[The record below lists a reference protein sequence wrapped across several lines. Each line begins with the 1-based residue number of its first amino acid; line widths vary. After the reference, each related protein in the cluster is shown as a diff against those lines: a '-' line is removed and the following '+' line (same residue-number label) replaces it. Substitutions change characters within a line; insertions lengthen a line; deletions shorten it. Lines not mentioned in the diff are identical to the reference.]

1 MCGVVGGL
9 RLVAPM
15 EHSYS
20 ESCEN
25 SITGEIIT
33 QLLKGLSN
41 RGHESVGLVMKSS
54 NDISFIKRDTGTV
67 SDFINSYGASID
79 SFLDPITLKDFIGH
93 IRYATSSGTKVDN
106 KSSET
111 NNIHPLFVDSDN
123 YSLILAENGQT
134 HFDTRCIQ
142 DECIGG
148 YHIPGTLNR
157 HDATNDTS
165 FKGMQL
171 LDILENSNGSKRSFH
186 EILTSGLDTLYDETF
201 DNGMFSTL
209 GQIKDKMSGHS
220 YFFVMRDGGRPL
232 YQFDI
237 DGFRI
242 FCSESSAITDIM
254 QNLEINLDAKN
265 IHQFPSG
272 GIRVYDLDSGSSV
285 GWIKETKP
293 LCFFEYAYLM
303 NQGTYLSDNDHN
315 LVKVDDIRAGLG
327 AQTLIEHQDIL
338 NLLLNDDDC
347 ILSSVPNS
355 GLSYTKN
362 FKDMFR
368 IDDTQAIIRNANYD
382 YRTFIASDD
391 PLVRFTKANDKFN
404 ISRDVEG
411 KKVVILDDSLVRYN
425 VAAVINSKLR
435 KMGAEEVYYLF
446 ATPPIIS
453 PCYGGINTYR
463 KDLAVTIIEKQ
474 ILAENKRP
482 LKKITAKA
490 IGADYYGV
498 GTHKDFEEA
507 LKSFEH
513 DPIMMDYLGGPV
525 KTDGV
530 GFLSIAGLNYVFDAF
545 NLPPTAQCCVTGK
558 YPYKF
563 DGIEDWSYIHSN
575 GYNESIRPKMIAQS
589 ITNI

>member
-9 RLVAPM
+9 RLVAPLD
-15 EHSYS
+15 HSYS
-20 ESCEN
+20 ESREN
-25 SITGEIIT
+25 SITGEIII

-41 RGHESVGLVMKSS
+41 RGHESGGLVMESS
-54 NDISFIKRDTGTV
+54 NDIDFIKRDTGTV
-67 SDFINSYGASID
+67 SDFINSYGANID
-79 SFLDPITLKDFIGH
+79 YFVRHIDLKNFIGH

-111 NNIHPLFVDSDN
+111 NNIHPLFVGSDN

-134 HFDTRCIQ
+134 HFDTSCIQ
-142 DECIGG
+142 DECMDGFTK
-148 YHIPGTLNR
+148 PGMLNR
-157 HDATNDTS
+157 HGATNDTS
-165 FKGMQL
+165 FKGMRL
-171 LDILENSNGSKRSFH
+171 LDILENSDASQKKFH
-186 EILTSGLDTLYDETF
+186 EILTTSLDTLYDETF

-209 GQIKDKMSGHS
+209 GQIKDKVSGQS

-237 DGFRI
+237 DGFRV

-272 GIRVYDLDSGSSV
+272 SISVYDLNSENIV
-285 GWIKETKP
+285 AWQKETKP

-303 NQGTYLSDNDHN
+303 NQGTYLSDNNHN
-315 LVKVDDIRAGLG
+315 LVKVDDIRAALG
-327 AQTLIEHQDIL
+327 AQTLIEHQDLL

-362 FKDMFR
+362 FKDMFG
-368 IDDTQAIIRNANYD
+368 IDDTQAITRNANYD

-404 ISRDVEG
+404 ISPDVEG
-411 KKVVILDDSLVRYN
+411 KTVVILDDSLVRYN

-435 KMGAEEVYYLF
+435 KMGAEKVYYLF

-463 KDLAVTIIEKQ
+463 KHLAVTAIELQKG
-474 ILAENKRP
+474 IS
-482 LKKITAKA
+482 AKA
-490 IGADYYGV
+490 IGADYYGT
-498 GTHKDFEEA
+498 GAHKDFEEA

-530 GFLSIAGLNYVFDAF
+530 GFLSIAGLNKVFNDL
-545 NLPPTAQCCVTGK
+545 NLPPTSQCCVTGK

-563 DGIEDWSYIHSN
+563 DGIEDWSYIPSKQQ
-575 GYNESIRPKMIAQS
+575 YNEKIRPKMVA
-589 ITNI
+589 